1 MLQDSYPYYLANQRR
16 KPNTDLEV
24 FDKYSGEVA
33 TRVALADEAAIDE
46 AIARAVEA
54 VRPMQD
60 LPAYARQD
68 ILQHCADRF
77 SERAEELAQ
86 TLCVEAGK
94 PINDSRGEVTRLI
107 ETFKIAAEESV
118 RLSGTYLPLDRSPRT
133 RNYSAVW
140 KRVPVGACSF
150 ISPFNFPLNLAAH
163 KIAPALAVGC
173 PFVLKPASLT
183 PIGALIIGE
192 TLAETDLPE
201 GAFSILIGKR
211 SNSAGVLD

>member
-1 MLQDSYPYYLANQRR
+1 MLQDSYPYYLANQIR

-24 FDKYSGEVA
+24 IDKYTGEVA
-33 TRVALADEAAIDE
+33 TRVALADEAAIGE

-60 LPAYARQD
+60 LPAYGRQN

-86 TLCVEAGK
+86 TLCIEAGK

-133 RNYSAVW
+133 RDYTAVSRTVVW
-140 KRVPVGACSF
+140 GARVFG
-150 ISPFNFPLNLAAH
+150 
-163 KIAPALAVGC
+163 
-173 PFVLKPASLT
+173 
-183 PIGALIIGE
+183 
-192 TLAETDLPE
+192 LPWR
-201 GAFSILIGKR
+201 I
-211 SNSAGVLD
+211 